1 MQIPKSAPP
10 LYVSIIEDN
19 RFFRSGWEA
28 SLANDPGC
36 SVIGSFGSC
45 EEAFESQAMG
55 ESDVCLMDIGLPG
68 MSGIDGVRHIR
79 KNYPKIAIVMCTVHD
94 DDGSIFDSL
103 CAGAIGYLL
112 KKTEPSE
119 IIQALKDAVAGG
131 SPMSPNIARRVI
143 ASFQKPAYQKALPE
157 DQLTERELHILQ
169 QMASGKSYSTI
180 ANELYLSVEGV
191 RYHIRHIYEKL
202 QVHSRVEAIAQGLK
216 DRLIS
221 PPR

>member
-28 SLANDPGC
+28 SIANDPGC

>member
-1 MQIPKSAPP
+1 
-10 LYVSIIEDN
+10 
-19 RFFRSGWEA
+19 
-28 SLANDPGC
+28 
-36 SVIGSFGSC
+36 
-45 EEAFESQAMG
+45 
-55 ESDVCLMDIGLPG
+55 
-68 MSGIDGVRHIR
+68 
-79 KNYPKIAIVMCTVHD
+79 
-94 DDGSIFDSL
+94 
-103 CAGAIGYLL
+103 LL